1 MASDG
6 DSLMT
11 ESGVTAPRRSKSA
24 ALKAHVPARP
34 EADAGANPVL
44 LKRLLAMAQRYRS
57 EGNFREAMGLYWK
70 LAGDHPGTP
79 EADAAGAMLLEL
91 AASYERNDAPHMARS
106 IYERL
111 LADGAG

>member
-1 MASDG
+1 MARDS
-6 DSLMT
+6 DSLMM
-11 ESGVTAPRRSKSA
+11 ESGVTAPRRGKSA
-24 ALKAHVPARP
+24 SLKAHIPVKL
-34 EADAGANPVL
+34 EAHAGANHVL
-44 LKRLLAMAQRYRS
+44 LERLLSMAQRYRS
-57 EGNFREAMGLYWK
+57 EGNVREAMGLYWK
-70 LAGDHPGTP
+70 LAGDHPGTA